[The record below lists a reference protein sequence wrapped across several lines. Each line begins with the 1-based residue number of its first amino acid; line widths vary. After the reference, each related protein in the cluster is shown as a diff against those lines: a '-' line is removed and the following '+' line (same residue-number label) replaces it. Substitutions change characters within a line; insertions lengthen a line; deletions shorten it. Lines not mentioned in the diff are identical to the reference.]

1 VLILAACCYWPFSA
15 AADRYEGKQISR
27 IAFDP
32 TQQPLTT
39 PQLLGLLPVKAGEP
53 LHQADIR
60 QSIQRLYATGE
71 YEDIAVDA
79 TEDGDRVQIRFITTP
94 AVFIGRISAGNV
106 PEPPN
111 QGQLVT
117 ASRLQLGAQYTPQDV
132 QQAVE
137 SIVSVLKRN
146 GFYNATVVPE
156 RNFHP
161 NIQEVD
167 INFAINPGKRAKF
180 GGLDVTGKPDR
191 SIPSIL
197 HATGWKPLHGWFW
210 WRPLTENRLQSG
222 IENVRSWYLKNEHL
236 LSKVTLT
243 QLDFQSDENI
253 VIPHLDV
260 DAGPAVKVEVGGAK
274 ISKGR
279 LRSLLPIYQERSVDK
294 DLIVEGQRDL
304 TQYFQTQG
312 YFAADVTFDVSNT
325 GSGGQTITY
334 IVDKGARHKLVSIE
348 ITGNKY
354 FNRATLRERMY
365 ILAASFLRFPRG
377 RYSHEFLER
386 DLDSI
391 RDLYRGNGF
400 RDVEV
405 TSREVDDFNGK
416 TGQIGVV
423 ITIKEGPQ
431 SFVSGLSFSGVSSD
445 DEKYLKTIL
454 LSTEGQPYS
463 DLNLANDRD
472 NILQYYFDNGY
483 AQAKFSFTST
493 PAAEANHVNLN
504 YIIDSG
510 PREYV
515 RDVVVTGLEKTNHD
529 LVSQRISL
537 KPGAPLSQS
546 QISESQKR
554 LYDLGIFAK
563 VNTAIQNP
571 DGEEPDKYVLYSL
584 EEARRYLFN
593 AGFGAEIGQIGGGTT
608 TLAAPAG
615 TTGFS
620 PRVSLGISRLNVL
633 GLGHTVNLQT
643 VVSTLEQRALLTYV
657 APQFEGNPNLSLQ
670 FSGLFDIEKD
680 IRTFSARREE
690 GSVQLSERLSK
701 ANQVQVRYVFRKV
714 NILGKVLVEPELIP
728 LLSQPVRVGLISGT
742 FIQDRRDNAL
752 DAHRGIYN
760 TVDIGFAAGPFGSQT
775 GFARIL
781 ARNAT
786 YHRISKNVTLARSTY
801 FGAIQRLSGLPDIPL
816 AERFFSGGSDSQRA
830 FPDNQAGPRDLTTG
844 FPVGGNALLMNT
856 IELRFPLIG
865 DNVGGVLFNDMGNVY
880 SSLGN
885 ISMRFHQRDY
895 QDFDY
900 GVQAFG
906 IGIRY
911 RTPIGP
917 VRLDFSLSPNSP
929 RFVGFQ
935 GTYDQLIFGT
945 GQTVPQRINVFQF
958 HFSLGQ
964 QF

>member
-1 VLILAACCYWPFSA
+1 
-15 AADRYEGKQISR
+15 
-27 IAFDP
+27 
-32 TQQPLTT
+32 
-39 PQLLGLLPVKAGEP
+39 
-53 LHQADIR
+53 
-60 QSIQRLYATGE
+60 
-71 YEDIAVDA
+71 
-79 TEDGDRVQIRFITTP
+79 
-94 AVFIGRISAGNV
+94 
-106 PEPPN
+106 
-111 QGQLVT
+111 
-117 ASRLQLGAQYTPQDV
+117 
-132 QQAVE
+132 
-137 SIVSVLKRN
+137 
-146 GFYNATVVPE
+146 
-156 RNFHP
+156 
-161 NIQEVD
+161 
-167 INFAINPGKRAKF
+167 
-180 GGLDVTGKPDR
+180 
-191 SIPSIL
+191 
-197 HATGWKPLHGWFW
+197 
-210 WRPLTENRLQSG
+210 
-222 IENVRSWYLKNEHL
+222 
-236 LSKVTLT
+236 
-243 QLDFQSDENI
+243 
-253 VIPHLDV
+253 
-260 DAGPAVKVEVGGAK
+260 
-274 ISKGR
+274 
-279 LRSLLPIYQERSVDK
+279 
-294 DLIVEGQRDL
+294 
-304 TQYFQTQG
+304 
-312 YFAADVTFDVSNT
+312 
-325 GSGGQTITY
+325 
-334 IVDKGARHKLVSIE
+334 
-348 ITGNKY
+348 
-354 FNRATLRERMY
+354 M
-365 ILAASFLRFPRG
+365 
-377 RYSHEFLER
+377 
-386 DLDSI
+386 
-391 RDLYRGNGF
+391 
-400 RDVEV
+400 
-405 TSREVDDFNGK
+405 TSREIDGYKGK
-416 TGQIGVV
+416 AGHIGVS
-423 ITIKEGPQ
+423 INIKEGPQ
-431 SFVSGLSFSGVSSD
+431 SFVSALTISGVSGD

-463 DLNLANDRD
+463 DLNLASDRD

-483 AQAKFSFTST
+483 AQAKFAFTTT
-493 PAAEANHVNLN
+493 PITEPDHVNLN

-515 RDVVVTGLEKTNHD
+515 RDVVVTGLEQTNHD
-529 LVSQRISL
+529 LVTQRISL

-554 LYDLGIFAK
+554 LYDLGIFAR

-593 AGFGAEIGQIGGGTT
+593 VGFGAEIGQIGSGTT
-608 TLAAPAG
+608 TLSAPAG

-620 PRVSLGISRLNVL
+620 PRVSVGISRLNML
-633 GLGHTVNLQT
+633 GLGHTINLQT
-643 VVSTLEQRALLTYV
+643 LVSTLEQRALLTYV

-690 GSVQLSERLSK
+690 GSVQLSQRLSK

-742 FIQDRRDNAL
+742 FIQDRRDSPL

-760 TVDIGFAAGPFGSQT
+760 TIDVGYAAGPFGSQT
-775 GFARIL
+775 GFARIV

-786 YHRISKNVTLARSTY
+786 YHRITKNLTLARSTY

-830 FPDNQAGPRDLTTG
+830 FPDNQAGPRDPTTG
-844 FPVGGNALLMNT
+844 FPIGGNALLMNT

-880 SSLGN
+880 SSLSN
-885 ISMRFHQRDY
+885 ISMRWHQRDY

-929 RFVGFQ
+929 HFVGFQ

-945 GQTVPQRINVFQF
+945 GQTVPQRISAFQF